1 MSVIYILIVVQ
12 ERHGE
17 DMKIDTTV
25 LSSEQLAI
33 EQLYAEFALQ
43 KSLAPDKSIAI
54 IHGRHFTVRNAQP
67 HLFVRG
73 IVQGKV
79 VP

>member
-1 MSVIYILIVVQ
+1 MTVIYILTVVQ

-17 DMKIDTTV
+17 DMKIDSNLFTDEATALAS
-25 LSSEQLAI
+25 LSL
-33 EQLYAEFALQ
+33 EFDLI
-43 KSLAPDKSIAI
+43 KSLAPPGSMAI
-54 IHGRHFTVRNAQP
+54 LHGRHFTIRKASP
-67 HLFVRG
+67 HYFVRG